1 MSILVDGSK
10 FILFFLQFNICIPDV
25 QTKIIHRII
34 GYGNP
39 SLLRTLVGSVQV
51 YIDSN
56 SNIVARSFYQFLI
69 AFVCDVQTG
78 VYIPVTYV
86 LMTGKSESL
95 YWYTLH

>member
-10 FILFFLQFNICIPDV
+10 FILFFLQFNISIPDV
-25 QTKIIHRII
+25 ETKIIHRII

-39 SLLRTLVGSVQV
+39 SLLRTLVGSLQV

-56 SNIVARSFYQFLI
+56 SNIVARSCYQFLI

-78 VYIPVTYV
+78 FYIPVMYV

>member
-10 FILFFLQFNICIPDV
+10 FILFFLQFNISIPDV
-25 QTKIIHRII
+25 ETKIIHRII

-39 SLLRTLVGSVQV
+39 SLLRTLVGSLQV

-56 SNIVARSFYQFLI
+56 SNIVPRSFYQFLI
-69 AFVCDVQTG
+69 GFVCDVQTG
-78 VYIPVTYV
+78 VYVPVMYF
-86 LMTGKSESL
+86 LMTGKTEFL